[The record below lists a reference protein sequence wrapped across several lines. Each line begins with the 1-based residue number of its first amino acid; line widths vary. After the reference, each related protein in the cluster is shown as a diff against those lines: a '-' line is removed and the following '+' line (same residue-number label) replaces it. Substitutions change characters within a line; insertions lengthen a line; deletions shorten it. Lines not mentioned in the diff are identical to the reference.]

1 MKELIKNKS
10 SNNGTNM
17 NSSKEKRF
25 SIKLNKKLIIIVIFM
40 IIVGSGFKITNE
52 ILANE
57 GLKED
62 KYTILKSGKNI
73 NKINVKG
80 EVKSENTT
88 NVYSSV
94 TLTIKEVKV
103 NIGDKVKINDVLAIL
118 DTSKLE
124 DQIKELEA
132 TIVTSHSSNKIALD
146 KAKAVYDN
154 ALALGSDEKN
164 GDIKSAET
172 ALNAAKLDFE
182 NKKRIYENNKILFNC
197 GSVAKQDLKEYEIS
211 YENAKNTFKKCTV
224 ALNNIKTKVQLD
236 LTTAKNNYDLARTKY
251 EDNSQRISLQNLKKD
266 LNNAVIKSPVDG
278 IVSAKNA
285 SVGNPSS
292 GILFEIKDNN
302 NITVNVNVKEVD
314 VEKIKKGQKTEIKTD
329 ATGTDIIQGEVISVQ
344 PIAKVEDKDLL
355 NLNDDSNDRE
365 AEFETKIKINDK
377 NHKLKIGMKAKVD
390 IILSEKDGIYT
401 VPSESIIKDKDNNEC
416 LYIADKEEKNY
427 IIKQI
432 PITKGTE
439 TDLNVEVFG
448 EDIKDGIIVLN
459 NPSDYEIGNK
469 VKINRR

>member
-1 MKELIKNKS
+1 MKGLSKDKW

-40 IIVGSGFKITNE
+40 IIVGAGFKITNG

-57 GLKED
+57 GLKKD

-80 EVKSENTT
+80 EIKNENTT
-88 NVYSSV
+88 NVYSNV
-94 TLTIKEVKV
+94 TLTIKEIKVK
-103 NIGDKVKINDVLAIL
+103 IGDKVNDVLAIL

-132 TIVTSHSSNKIALD
+132 AIATSDSSNKIALA

-154 ALALGSDEKN
+154 ALNLSSDGKN

-172 ALNAAKLDFE
+172 ALNAAKLDLE
-182 NKKRIYENNKILFNC
+182 NKKRIYENNKILFDC

-211 YENAKNTFKKCTV
+211 YENAKNTFEKCTI

-236 LTTAKNNYDLARTKY
+236 LTTAKNNYDLERVKY
-251 EDNSQRISLQNLKKD
+251 QDNSQHISLENLKKD

-314 VEKIKKGQKTEIKTD
+314 VEKIKKGQKAEVKTD
-329 ATGTDIIQGEVISVQ
+329 ATGVDIIQGEVISVQ
-344 PIAKVEDKDLL
+344 PIAKVEDKNLL
-355 NLNDDSNDRE
+355 NLNDDSNDKE
-365 AEFETKIKINDK
+365 AEFEAKIKINDK
-377 NHKLKIGMKAKVD
+377 DHKLKIGMKAKVD
-390 IILSEKDGIYT
+390 IILSEKKGTYT
-401 VPSESIIKDKDNNEC
+401 VPSESIIKDKDNNDC
-416 LYIADKEEKNY
+416 VYIADKIGKDY
-427 IIKQI
+427 IVKQI

-439 TDLNVEVFG
+439 TDFNVEVFG
-448 EDIKDGIIVLN
+448 QDIRDGIIVLN
-459 NPSDYEIGNK
+459 TPSDYEIGNK